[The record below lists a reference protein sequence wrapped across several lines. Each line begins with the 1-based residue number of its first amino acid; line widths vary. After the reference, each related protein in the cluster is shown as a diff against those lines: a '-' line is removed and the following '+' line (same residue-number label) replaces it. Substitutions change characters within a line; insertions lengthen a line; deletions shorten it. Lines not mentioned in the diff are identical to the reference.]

1 MRIALLLTL
10 ALLAGVPAYAQ
21 QASSAPTANATREA
35 NLSAYTELLRSDLR
49 TQKVAII
56 TEMMEFTE
64 EEDAKFW
71 PIYREYE
78 TELAKIN
85 DGRMALIV
93 DYANAYQKMTDDVA
107 DKLIQRALDLEAQ
120 RHALKVKYFGRLK
133 AVLPTI
139 TAARFMQVENQILL
153 LLDLQ
158 IAAALPIVK

>member
-1 MRIALLLTL
+1 MRISLLFTL
-10 ALLAGVPAYAQ
+10 VLLAGVPAHAQ
-21 QASSAPTANATREA
+21 QTSPAPTPTETREA
-35 NLSAYTELLRSDLR
+35 NLGAYTELLRSDLR

-78 TELAKIN
+78 ADLAKIN

-93 DYANAYQKMTDDVA
+93 DYGNAYSKMTDDIA

-120 RHALKVKYFGRLK
+120 RTALKAKYFGRLK

-139 TAARFMQVENQILL
+139 TAARFMQVEQQILL